1 MTTKCLKQW
10 YSVIKI
16 KSRWFKAKIEC
27 YINEQNE
34 THFEIIELDKYPSTI
49 FNFLEESQTTK
60 IERRKN
66 QDEFVVLDW
75 LAPC

>member
-1 MTTKCLKQW
+1 MIFCDQM
-10 YSVIKI
+10 I

-34 THFEIIELDKYPSTI
+34 THFKIIELDKYLSTI
-49 FNFLEESQTTK
+49 FNFLEKSQTTK

-66 QDEFVVLDW
+66 QDEFIVLDW

>member
-1 MTTKCLKQW
+1 MKHI
-10 YSVIKI
+10 S
-16 KSRWFKAKIEC
+16 KSLNS
-27 YINEQNE
+27 IN
-34 THFEIIELDKYPSTI
+34 ISTI
-49 FNFLEESQTTK
+49 FNFLEKSQTTK